1 MLSRTNQK
9 VSNIFF
15 FFLAVL
21 HSFMMEFHL
30 KTLLNVDAYKRGIF
44 RDSVMFFP
52 FPTSM
57 LATNKLS
64 CSGSSWVGCHKVIQE
79 FGCFVNQIR
88 IFFHSSSGQPGLV
101 VGRPA
106 HGRGVETV

>member
-1 MLSRTNQK
+1 
-9 VSNIFF
+9 
-15 FFLAVL
+15 
-21 HSFMMEFHL
+21 MMEFHL

-64 CSGSSWVGCHKVIQE
+64 CSGSSRVGCHKVIQE